1 MQFGREQRG
10 VAAIGVAV
18 FIAGGV
24 LLGMEI
30 VASRVLAPYFGNSL
44 FVWGALIGIVLS
56 GLSIGYWLGG
66 ALADRRP
73 TPYLL
78 VGAIALSAVLVL
90 AIPLVDE
97 WVLERVVEWDPGPR
111 LNPSLATILLF
122 GPASVVLGSV
132 SPIAVKLV
140 ARSLDRVGRTAG
152 RLFAL
157 STAGSIAGT
166 FATSFWLVPELGTD
180 QVLAVGALA
189 LLVAATVVAIAER
202 LLAPAV
208 VLAAGAAAT
217 VAIAIALAPEQG
229 GTLEGA
235 AAQNWSP
242 LYRLRE
248 AQTPSQLDPASVSG
262 DGFTVR
268 EAKETRYHR
277 MVVADDGES
286 RYLRFDS
293 SFQSGMYIDRPFET
307 RFEYTDYLDL
317 GIAYNP
323 DARRILFIGL
333 GGGSA
338 PKRIWRDFPR
348 SRLHAVELDPEVVD
362 VAYKWFALPR
372 DERLQV
378 DVEDGRRW
386 LVRNEQRWDVIV
398 LDAFYSD
405 AIPFH
410 LATREFVELAR
421 ERLEPGGVVVANLI
435 GAITGSQSRL
445 VRSVVRTYRAV
456 FPTVTLHPVNLPG
469 DSDPAS
475 IRNVILVAT
484 DAPLPEQSF
493 LQSRWNDI
501 RRASNGAPDLTRA
514 IRDRWD
520 GELRTDDVP
529 LLTDD
534 YAPTDALLL
543 LFG

>member
-1 MQFGREQRG
+1 MAFDRERRG
-10 VAAIGVAV
+10 VVAIGVAV
-18 FIAGGV
+18 FLAGAV
-24 LLGMEI
+24 LLGVEI
-30 VASRVLAPYFGNSL
+30 VASRVLAPYFGSSL
-44 FVWGALIGIVLS
+44 FVWGALIGVVLT

-66 ALADRRP
+66 ALADRYP

-78 VGAIALSAVLVL
+78 IGAIAISAVLVL
-90 AIPLVDE
+90 AIPLIEE
-97 WVLERVVEWDPGPR
+97 WMLERVVHWDPGPR
-111 LNPSLATILLF
+111 LNPLVATILLF
-122 GPASVVLGSV
+122 GAPSVILGSV

-140 ARSLDRVGRTAG
+140 ARSLERVGRTAG
-152 RLFAL
+152 RLFAV
-157 STAGSIAGT
+157 STAGSIVGT
-166 FATSFWLVPELGTD
+166 FVTAFWLVPELGTD

-189 LLVAATVVAIAER
+189 LLVAAAGVALAER
-202 LLAPAV
+202 LFAPTALLV
-208 VLAAGAAAT
+208 AGAAAT
-217 VAIAIALAPEQG
+217 VAVVVALAPEQG

-242 LYRLRE
+242 LYRQRE
-248 AQTPSQLDPASVSG
+248 VQKPSELDPATLSG
-262 DGFTVR
+262 EGFTVR
-268 EAKETRYHR
+268 EARETRYHR
-277 MVVADDGES
+277 LVVADDQES

-293 SFQSGMYIDRPFET
+293 SFQSGMYIDRPFAT

-323 DARRILFIGL
+323 DAQRMLFVGL

-338 PKRIWRDFPR
+338 PKRIWRDFPD
-348 SRLHAVELDPEVVD
+348 SQLQVVELDPDVVD
-362 VAYKWFALPR
+362 AAYKWFEVPR

-386 LVRNEQRWDVIV
+386 LVRNDERWDVIV

-405 AIPFH
+405 SIPFH
-410 LATREFVELAR
+410 LATQEFVELAR
-421 ERLEPGGVVVANLI
+421 DRLEPGGVVVVNLI
-435 GAITGSQSRL
+435 GAITGDQSRL
-445 VRSVVRTYRAV
+445 VRSVMRTYRSV
-456 FPTVTLHPVNLPG
+456 FPTVALHPVNLDG
-469 DSDPAS
+469 DTDPAN

-484 DAPLPEQSF
+484 ESPLPAKSF

-501 RRASNGAPDLTRA
+501 RAASNGAPDLTRA

-520 GELRTDDVP
+520 RNVPMADVP

>member
-1 MQFGREQRG
+1 MPFDRERRG

-18 FIAGGV
+18 FLAGAV
-24 LLGMEI
+24 LLGVEI
-30 VASRVLAPYFGNSL
+30 VASRVLAPYFGSSL
-44 FVWGALIGIVLS
+44 FVWGALIGVVLT

-78 VGAIALSAVLVL
+78 VGAIALSALLVL

-97 WVLERVVEWDPGPR
+97 WMLERVVEWDPGPR
-111 LNPSLATILLF
+111 LNPLVATILLF
-122 GPASVVLGSV
+122 GAPSVILGSV

-140 ARSLDRVGRTAG
+140 ARSLERVGRTAG
-152 RLFAL
+152 RLFAI
-157 STAGSIAGT
+157 STAGSIFGT
-166 FATSFWLVPELGTD
+166 FATAFWLVPELGTD

-189 LLVAATVVAIAER
+189 LLVAAAAVAVAER
-202 LLAPAV
+202 LFAPSV
-208 VLAAGAAAT
+208 VLVAGAAAT
-217 VAIAIALAPEQG
+217 VAVVIALAPEQG

-248 AQTPSQLDPASVSG
+248 SQTPSQLDPSTLSG
-262 DGFTVR
+262 EGFTIR
-268 EAKETRYHR
+268 EAQETRYHR
-277 MVVADDGES
+277 LVVADDDES

-293 SFQSGMYIDRPFET
+293 SFQSGMYIDRPFAT

-323 DARRILFIGL
+323 DAQRILFVGL

-338 PKRIWRDFPR
+338 PKRVWRDFPDTQ
-348 SRLHAVELDPEVVD
+348 LQVVELDPDVVD
-362 VAYKWFALPR
+362 AAYEWFEVPR
-372 DERLQV
+372 DERLRI

-386 LVRNEQRWDVIV
+386 LTRNDERWDVIV

-405 AIPFH
+405 SIPFH
-410 LATREFVELAR
+410 MATREFVELAR
-421 ERLEPGGVVVANLI
+421 ERLEPGGVVVVNLI
-435 GAITGSQSRL
+435 GAITGDQSRL
-445 VRSVVRTYRAV
+445 VRSVTRTYRAV
-456 FPTVTLHPVNLPG
+456 FPTVTLHPVNLEG
-469 DSDPAS
+469 DTDPSS

-484 DAPLPEQSF
+484 EAPLPAKPF
-493 LQSRWNDI
+493 LQSRWKEI
-501 RRASNGAPDLTRA
+501 RAASSGAPDLTRA

-520 GELRTDDVP
+520 RTVRTDDVP

>member
-1 MQFGREQRG
+1 MEFGREQRG

-18 FIAGGV
+18 FLAGGV
-24 LLGMEI
+24 LLGLEI

-44 FVWGALIGIVLS
+44 FVWGALIGVVLT

-66 ALADRRP
+66 AVADRRP

-78 VGAIALSAVLVL
+78 IGAIAASALLVL

-97 WVLERVVEWDPGPR
+97 WILERVVEWDPGPR
-111 LNPSLATILLF
+111 LNPLVATILLF
-122 GPASVVLGSV
+122 GPASVILGSV

-140 ARSLDRVGRTAG
+140 ARSLERVGRTAG
-152 RLFAL
+152 RLFAV

-166 FATSFWLVPELGTD
+166 FVTAFWLVPELGTD

-189 LLVAATVVAIAER
+189 LLVAATVVAIAGR
-202 LLAPAV
+202 LLAPTV

-317 GIAYNP
+317 GIAYNT
-323 DARRILFIGL
+323 DARSILFIGL

-348 SRLHAVELDPEVVD
+348 SRLQAVELDPEVVD

-386 LVRNEQRWDVIV
+386 LVRNEQRWDVIA

-435 GAITGSQSRL
+435 GAISGSQSRL

-469 DSDPAS
+469 DSDPTS

-493 LQSRWNDI
+493 LLSRWNDI
-501 RRASNGAPDLTRA
+501 RRASKGAPDLTRA

>member
-1 MQFGREQRG
+1 MSSASERRG

-18 FIAGGV
+18 FLAGAV
-24 LLGMEI
+24 LLGVEI

-44 FVWGALIGIVLS
+44 FVWGALIGVVLT
-56 GLSIGYWLGG
+56 GLSVGYWLGG
-66 ALADRRP
+66 AVADRRP
-73 TPYLL
+73 SPYLL
-78 VGAIALSAVLVL
+78 IGVIAVSAVLVL
-90 AIPLVDE
+90 AVPLVE
-97 WVLERVVEWDPGPR
+97 EPILELVVDWDPGPR
-111 LNPSLATILLF
+111 LNPLLATVLLF

-140 ARSLDRVGRTAG
+140 ARSLERVGRTAG
-152 RLFAL
+152 RLFAV

-189 LLVAATVVAIAER
+189 LLVAAAAVAVAER
-202 LLAPAV
+202 LLASTAL
-208 VLAAGAAAT
+208 LAAGAAAA
-217 VAIAIALAPEQG
+217 VAAVVALAPDTG

-248 AQTPSQLDPASVSG
+248 AQSPSRLDPSSVSG
-262 DGFTVR
+262 EGFTIR

-277 MVVADDGES
+277 LVVADDGDS

-293 SFQSGMYIDRPFET
+293 SFQSGMYLGRPFAT

-317 GIAYNP
+317 GIAYKP
-323 DARRILFIGL
+323 DARRMLFVGL

-338 PKRIWRDFPR
+338 PKRIWRDFPDL
-348 SRLHAVELDPEVVD
+348 RLQAVELDPDVVD
-362 VAYKWFALPR
+362 AAYRWFRLPR
-372 DERLQV
+372 DERLEV
-378 DVEDGRRW
+378 DVDDGRRW
-386 LVRNEQRWDVIV
+386 LVRNDERWDVIA

-405 AIPFH
+405 SIPFH
-410 LATREFVELAR
+410 LATREFLELVL
-421 ERLEPGGVVVANLI
+421 ERLEPGGVVVTNVI
-435 GAITGSQSRL
+435 GAITGDQSRL
-445 VRSVVRTYRAV
+445 LRSLVRTYRSV
-456 FPTVTLHPVNLPG
+456 FPTVTLHPVNFEG
-469 DSDPAS
+469 DDDPAN

-484 DAPLPEQSF
+484 ESPLPAKPF
-493 LQSRWNDI
+493 LQERW
-501 RRASNGAPDLTRA
+501 RQVRAEHPLAPDLRKA
-514 IRDRWD
+514 IADRWD
-520 GELRTDDVP
+520 REVPTADVP

>member
-1 MQFGREQRG
+1 MPFDRERRG
-10 VAAIGVAV
+10 VVAIGVAV
-18 FIAGGV
+18 FLAGAV
-24 LLGMEI
+24 LLGVEI
-30 VASRVLAPYFGNSL
+30 VASRVLAPYFGSSL
-44 FVWGALIGIVLS
+44 FVWGALIGVVLT

-78 VGAIALSAVLVL
+78 VGAITLSALLVL

-97 WVLERVVEWDPGPR
+97 WMLERVVEWDPGPR
-111 LNPSLATILLF
+111 LNPLVATILLF
-122 GPASVVLGSV
+122 GAPSVILGSV

-140 ARSLDRVGRTAG
+140 ARSLERVGRTAG
-152 RLFAL
+152 RLFAV
-157 STAGSIAGT
+157 STAGSIVGT
-166 FATSFWLVPELGTD
+166 FATAFWLVPELGTD

-189 LLVAATVVAIAER
+189 LLVAAAAVAVAER
-202 LLAPAV
+202 LFAPSV
-208 VLAAGAAAT
+208 VLVAGAAAT
-217 VAIAIALAPEQG
+217 VAVVLALAPEQG

-242 LYRLRE
+242 LYRQRE
-248 AQTPSQLDPASVSG
+248 TQTPSQLDPATLTG
-262 DGFTVR
+262 EGFTVR

-277 MVVADDGES
+277 LVVADDDES

-293 SFQSGMYIDRPFET
+293 SFQSGMYIDRPFAT

-323 DARRILFIGL
+323 DAERILFVGL

-338 PKRIWRDFPR
+338 PKRVWRDFPEAQ
-348 SRLHAVELDPEVVD
+348 LQVVELDPDVVAA
-362 VAYKWFALPR
+362 AYKWFEVPR
-372 DERLQV
+372 DERLRI

-386 LVRNEQRWDVIV
+386 LTRNDERWDVIV

-405 AIPFH
+405 SIPFH
-410 LATREFVELAR
+410 MATREFVELAR
-421 ERLEPGGVVVANLI
+421 ERLEPGGVVVVNLI
-435 GAITGSQSRL
+435 GAITGDQSRL
-445 VRSVVRTYRAV
+445 TRSVTRTYRAV
-456 FPTVTLHPVNLPG
+456 FPTVTLHPVNLDG
-469 DSDPAS
+469 DTDPS
-475 IRNVILVAT
+475 NIRNIILVAT
-484 DAPLPEQSF
+484 EAPLPEKPF
-493 LQSRWNDI
+493 LQSRWSEI
-501 RRASNGAPDLTRA
+501 RATSSGAPDLTRA

-520 GELRTDDVP
+520 REVRTDDVP

>member
-1 MQFGREQRG
+1 MAGERDRGG

-18 FIAGGV
+18 FLAGAV

-44 FVWGALIGIVLS
+44 FVWGALIGVVLT
-56 GLSIGYWLGG
+56 GLSVGYWLGG
-66 ALADRRP
+66 TVADRRP

-78 VGAIALSAVLVL
+78 VGAIAVSAGLVL
-90 AIPLVDE
+90 LVPLVDE
-97 WVLERVVEWDPGPR
+97 HVLEAVVEWDPGPR
-111 LNPSLATILLF
+111 LNPLVATIALF
-122 GPASVVLGSV
+122 GPASVILGSV

-140 ARSLDRVGRTAG
+140 ARSLERVGRTAG
-152 RLFAL
+152 RLFAI

-189 LLVAATVVAIAER
+189 LLVAAGAVAISER
-202 LLAPAV
+202 LLAPT
-208 VLAAGAAAT
+208 VLLAGGAAAT
-217 VAIAIALAPEQG
+217 VAVVVALAPETG

-242 LYRLRE
+242 LYRQRD
-248 AQTPSQLDPASVSG
+248 AQTPSELDPATLSG
-262 DGFTVR
+262 EGFTVR

-277 MVVADDGES
+277 LVVADDEDS

-293 SFQSGMYIDRPFET
+293 SFQSGMYLDRPFAT

-323 DARRILFIGL
+323 DAQRLLFVGL

-338 PKRIWRDFPR
+338 PKRIWRDFPHMQ
-348 SRLHAVELDPEVVD
+348 LQVVELDPDVVD
-362 VAYKWFALPR
+362 AAYRWFELPR
-372 DERLQV
+372 DERLRV

-386 LVRNEQRWDVIV
+386 LVRNDERWDVIV

-405 AIPFH
+405 SIPFH
-410 LATREFVELAR
+410 LATREFLELAR
-421 ERLEPGGVVVANLI
+421 ERLEPGGVIVTNLI
-435 GAITGSQSRL
+435 GAVTGSQSRL
-445 VRSVVRTYRAV
+445 VRSVARTYRTV
-456 FPTVTLHPVNLPG
+456 FPTVTLHPVNLGG
-469 DSDPAS
+469 DDDPAN

-484 DAPLPEQSF
+484 EAPLPAKRF
-493 LQSRWNDI
+493 LQERWRAI
-501 RRASNGAPDLTRA
+501 RAEHPQAPDLRKPIA
-514 IRDRWD
+514 DRWD
-520 GELRTDDVP
+520 RELPAADVP